1 MRPPSPAFNGLGAA
15 LGVALMLD
23 RLVEKNMKDGM
34 SSRTQTVMRQP
45 VMVSY
50 ARRMQRS
57 VGWLIV
63 FGGMSILIG
72 SLCASVLTA

>member
-1 MRPPSPAFNGLGAA
+1 
-15 LGVALMLD
+15 
-23 RLVEKNMKDGM
+23 MKDGM
-34 SSRTQTVMRQP
+34 SSRAQTATRQA
-45 VMVSY
+45 VIVSY
-50 ARRMQRS
+50 VRRMQRS